1 MRFKFVR
8 QILVFII
15 ALIIGFLV
23 GWRTT
28 VTQGSIEVD
37 KANEH
42 IGYFTVF
49 SQTDEYYID

>member
-8 QILVFII
+8 QILVVII
-15 ALIIGFLV
+15 ALIVGFLV

-28 VTQGSIEVD
+28 ITQGSIEVD
-37 KANEH
+37 NANEH

-49 SQTDEYYID
+49 GQTDEYYID